1 MLPLVVGVDRT
12 VASNDS
18 ERRTADAIFR
28 EHGEFIRAVLRHQ
41 AGNGLDVEDL
51 FQGFYLVLIQ
61 KPVPDEVRDVRG
73 YLYRV
78 LVNHVID
85 AARLRQ
91 TYAIA
96 VKKYA
101 KERKISINKRPAEN
115 AFIDEEQQDA
125 AISSLARGLQAREA
139 QALVMRYRDDCSI
152 LEIAT
157 RMGINKRTVS
167 RYLSQSLRKL
177 QRRLAPE

>member
-1 MLPLVVGVDRT
+1 M
-12 VASNDS
+12 ANNDL
-18 ERRTADAIFR
+18 AVWAIAAIFE
-28 EHGEFIRAVLRHQ
+28 EHEEFIRIVLRHQ

-51 FQGFYLVLIQ
+51 YQEFYLVLLRN
-61 KPVPDEVRDVRG
+61 PVPADVRDLRG
-73 YLYRV
+73 YLYRA
-78 LVNHVID
+78 LVHHVIN
-85 AARLRQ
+85 AARLREAY
-91 TYAIA
+91 THA

-101 KERKISINKRPAEN
+101 KERKISINNRDTRN
-115 AFIDEEQQDA
+115 ALIEEEQQDA
-125 AISSLARGLQAREA
+125 AISSLARGLQVREA

-177 QRRLAPE
+177 QRRLATE

>member
-1 MLPLVVGVDRT
+1 M
-12 VASNDS
+12 
-18 ERRTADAIFR
+18 ADAIFR
-28 EHGEFIRAVLRHQ
+28 EHGEFIRLVLRHQ
-41 AGNGLDVEDL
+41 AGSSLDVEDL

-61 KPVPDEVRDVRG
+61 KPVPAEVRDVRG
-73 YLYRV
+73 YLYRA
-78 LVNHVID
+78 LVHHVID

-101 KERKISINKRPAEN
+101 QERKISINKRPAEN